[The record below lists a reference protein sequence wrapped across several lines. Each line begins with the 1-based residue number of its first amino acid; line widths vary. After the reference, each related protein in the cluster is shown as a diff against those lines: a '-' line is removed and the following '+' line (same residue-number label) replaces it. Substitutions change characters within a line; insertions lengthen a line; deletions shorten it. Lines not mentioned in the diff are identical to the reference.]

1 MSGVADEAPPW
12 GFVRRQ
18 SQEERER
25 YLDGVVKMMLQQARN
40 NPKFDPSLFLGFLAL
55 LLRTGDL
62 PPSGRDYLAASLAKI
77 SDGRSPSVLMPRK
90 RKRKAYKG
98 EQILGAVERGKDAAR
113 PGTRR
118 PVDLRSRRP
127 QFGIKGSTAAK
138 EASTALSALRR
149 WASSIHARD
158 GSTSSTDERI
168 VGAAARRMKLPEA
181 KVRDLLFGP
190 LFEK

>member
-1 MSGVADEAPPW
+1 MSGVADELPPW

-25 YLDGVVKMMLQQARN
+25 YLDGVVKMMLHQARN
-40 NPKFDPSLFLGFLAL
+40 NPESDPSLFLGFLAL

-62 PPSGRDYLAASLAKI
+62 PPSGRDYLAAALAEI

-98 EQILGAVERGKDAAR
+98 EQILGAVEREKM
-113 PGTRR
+113 RR
-118 PVDLRSRRP
+118 GQERADQSIYDRVGRK
-127 QFGIKGSTAAK
+127 FGIKGSTAAK
-138 EASTALSALRR
+138 EASIALSALRR
-149 WASSIHARD
+149 WASSIRARD

>member
-1 MSGVADEAPPW
+1 MSGVADELPPW

-25 YLDGVVKMMLQQARN
+25 YLDGVVKMMSTRRGTI
-40 NPKFDPSLFLGFLAL
+40 PSTRSLFLGFLAL

-62 PPSGRDYLAASLAKI
+62 PPSGRDYLAAALAEI

-98 EQILGAVERGKDAAR
+98 EQILGAVEREKM
-113 PGTRR
+113 RR
-118 PVDLRSRRP
+118 GQERADQSIYDRVGRK
-127 QFGIKGSTAAK
+127 FGIKGSTAAK
-138 EASTALSALRR
+138 EASIALSALRR
-149 WASSIHARD
+149 WASSIRARD